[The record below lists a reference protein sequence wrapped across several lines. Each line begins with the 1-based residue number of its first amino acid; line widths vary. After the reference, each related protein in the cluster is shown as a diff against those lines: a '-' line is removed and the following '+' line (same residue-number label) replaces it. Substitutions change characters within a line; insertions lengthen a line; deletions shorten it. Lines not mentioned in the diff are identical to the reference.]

1 MDSAFLLSHPFR
13 KEREMDGA
21 RRVVRGG
28 GVAPR
33 LPLDFVA
40 GFVLVC
46 LYTGKED
53 DPAYEQR
60 FFEMYGT

>member
-1 MDSAFLLSHPFR
+1 MGRSKARHKDICLGQIKWANIQRYRILR
-13 KEREMDGA
+13 IQGGA
-21 RRVVRGG
+21 
-28 GVAPR
+28 A
-33 LPLDFVA
+33 LDFAA